1 MNQELGKVKRE
12 TSNGARE
19 ADARHQ
25 SLADAFEELRQMRG
39 DEETIEGASRVN
51 RPNGFT
57 PALGLPS

>member
-1 MNQELGKVKRE
+1 MNQELGRVKRE

-19 ADARHQ
+19 ADAGRQ
-25 SLADAFEELRQMRG
+25 SLADAFEELRRVRG
-39 DEETIEGASRVN
+39 DEEIIEGASRVN